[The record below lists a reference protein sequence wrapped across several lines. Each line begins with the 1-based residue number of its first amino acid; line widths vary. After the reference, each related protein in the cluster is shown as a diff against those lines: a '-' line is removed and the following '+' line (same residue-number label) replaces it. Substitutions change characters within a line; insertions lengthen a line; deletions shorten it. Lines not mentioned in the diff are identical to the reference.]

1 MGPEAWSHPNEP
13 LIEANVI
20 FTFAKLAPI
29 SPAAGGRTL
38 VWTEDSEPIRGVLGD
53 ARQSR

>member
-29 SPAAGGRTL
+29 STASDGRIL
-38 VWTEDSEPIRGVLGD
+38 VWTVNSEPIRQVSGD
-53 ARQSR
+53 ALQNR